1 MNKRP
6 FPDTL
11 NICLV
16 SYKFPILGRATDH
29 GFLWPIA
36 KGLALKGHKVT
47 VIAGKSNIG
56 KAEAF
61 RDGVHTYFL
70 LDYPR
75 PSNRISFPE
84 LAKEKFEEL
93 HKDTPFD
100 ILHCIDSSCLKIA
113 QERERYQVAVAY
125 DADATQ
131 MSQIVSILGMGQ
143 ESVGGLLSTA
153 AAIVYK
159 FLSTYYNGDR
169 QLLKTAHGI
178 FVSNPQQRLLLE
190 RYYLYPEFHMYT
202 VPYGVEIGNLA
213 PRSES
218 KDLRLNLGIP
228 LSAQVAVTTSDMSET
243 DEMNHLLRAFEK
255 VAIKKPNAYLII
267 IGNGPKWKEIEFE
280 ILSAA
285 LGKRALMVG
294 AVKEQDITDYISI
307 ADVFIN
313 LSARTTGFDPTIVEA
328 MAQKKVVIGSE
339 VSAIANI
346 IEDTVDGFLL
356 RPADIMSLSKLLIEI
371 FSNQIEK
378 EPIGEKAR
386 TKVMNL
392 FDTKKMVN
400 ATLEAYYKILQNSGY
415 FTKKKISH
423 DARSKEVS
431 T

>member
-1 MNKRP
+1 MSKNP

-11 NICLV
+11 NICLM

-36 KGLALKGHKVT
+36 KGLAAKGHKVT
-47 VIAGKSNIG
+47 VIAAKGNIG
-56 KAEAF
+56 KSDSF
-61 RDGVHTYFL
+61 RDGVQTYFL
-70 LDYPR
+70 LDSPEYTGR
-75 PSNRISFPE
+75 KSFSE
-84 LAKEKFEEL
+84 LAKQKFEQL
-93 HKDTPFD
+93 HNAQRFH

-113 QERERYQVAVAY
+113 QERDRYEIAVAY

-143 ESVGGLLSTA
+143 ETVGGILSTA
-153 AAIVYK
+153 IAIVYK
-159 FLSTYYNGDR
+159 FLSTFYGGDN
-169 QLLKTAHGI
+169 QLLKTAHGV
-178 FVSNPQQRLLLE
+178 FVSNPQQRMLLE
-190 RYYLYPEFHMYT
+190 RYYLFPDYHMYT

-213 PRSES
+213 PRTES
-218 KDLRLNLGIP
+218 KDLRLNLNIP

-243 DEMNHLLRAFEK
+243 NEMYHLLRAFEK
-255 VAIKKPNAYLII
+255 VAIKKPNAYLLI

-313 LSARTTGFDPTIVEA
+313 LSSRTTGFDPTIIEA

-356 RPADIMSLSKLLIEI
+356 RPADIPSLSKLLIEI

-378 EPIGEKAR
+378 APIGERAR
-386 TKVMNL
+386 AKVINL
-392 FDTKKMVN
+392 FDSKKMVD
-400 ATLEAYYKILQNSGY
+400 ATLDAYFKILMNSGY
-415 FTKKKISH
+415 FLKRRNHH
-423 DARSKEVS
+423 DAIGKEIS
-431 T
+431 P